1 MTAGSTANPSPSAPK
16 PPVGT
21 AGYSVVTSV
30 DVAYL
35 SLDPT
40 IDTAATAP
48 ACTVGKLEDKGYDH
62 GYGKHEIPVMVTTG
76 PPSSRAGPGTPRN
89 GVLLT
94 HIPPW
99 GG

>member
-1 MTAGSTANPSPSAPK
+1 MAAGSAANPSPSAPK

-35 SLDPT
+35 PLDPT
-40 IDTAATAP
+40 IDTTATAP
-48 ACTVGKLEDKGYDH
+48 ACTLVKFEDEGYDH
-62 GYGKHEIPVMVTTG
+62 GYGKHEMSVIVTTG
-76 PPSSRAGPGTPRN
+76 TPSPPAGPGTPRN

-94 HIPPW
+94 HCPS
-99 GG
+99 